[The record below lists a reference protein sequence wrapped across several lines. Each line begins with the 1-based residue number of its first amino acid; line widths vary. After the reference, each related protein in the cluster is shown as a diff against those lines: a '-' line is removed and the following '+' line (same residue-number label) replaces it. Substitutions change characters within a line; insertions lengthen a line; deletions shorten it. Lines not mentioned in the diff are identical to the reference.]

1 MAVPLIDL
9 VRQYRSIQG
18 EIDAAV
24 SRVWNHGMFVLGHEV
39 KEFEEAAKVKCGVDH
54 AIGVASGSD
63 ALLLAMHALEIG
75 PGDEVLVPTFTFF
88 ATASCVTRLGAKPVF
103 CDIGDDFN
111 ISPTDAAKRITPR
124 TRAMIVVE
132 LYGQMADMTALREL
146 SYDRGIFLI
155 EDAAQSVGS
164 NFDGTPA
171 GACGDAACF
180 SFFPTKNLGAAGDGG
195 MVTTDDPEFA
205 ERIRILRQ
213 HGASP
218 KYYHKLVGYNSRLDA
233 LQAAILKT
241 KLPHLD
247 AWTEARRHHAG
258 SYDKE
263 LAGIGD
269 IKIPVRR
276 DNAYHIF
283 HQYTITTSRRD
294 ELRARLQAAKIGTE
308 IYYPLP
314 LHLQECF
321 AYLGGKPGHCPK
333 AERAAKTAL
342 SLPIFPEMT
351 ESEQSEVI
359 EAVRKF
365 YE

>member
-9 VRQYRSIQG
+9 VRQYRTIQT

-24 SRVWNHGMFVLGHEV
+24 ARVWNHGQFVLGREV
-39 KEFEEAAKVKCGVDH
+39 KEFEEMVTQKCAVDH

-63 ALLLAMHALEIG
+63 ALLLAMHALDIG

-88 ATASCVTRLGAKPVF
+88 ATASCITRLGATPVF
-103 CDIGDDFN
+103 CDIGSDFN
-111 ISPTDAAKRITPR
+111 LSTADAARRITPR

-132 LYGQMADMTALREL
+132 LYGQMADMRALREL
-146 SYDRGIFLI
+146 CYDREIFLI

-195 MVTTDDPEFA
+195 MVTTDDPDFA
-205 ERIRILRQ
+205 DRVRILRQ

-233 LQAAILKT
+233 LQAAILKA

-247 AWTEARRHHAG
+247 SWTEMRRHHAG
-258 SYDKE
+258 IYDSE
-263 LAGIGD
+263 LSGVGD
-269 IKIPVRR
+269 VQIPLRR

-283 HQYTITTSRRD
+283 HQYTITTSNRD
-294 ELRARLQAAKIGTE
+294 ELRAYLQAAKIGTE

-321 AYLGGKPGHCPK
+321 SYLGGKSGQCPQ
-333 AERAAKTAL
+333 AENAARTAL

-351 ESEQSEVI
+351 DAEQSEVI
-359 EAVRKF
+359 ETVRKF
-365 YE
+365 YA